1 MNKKIQFILNRPQLS
16 ENIGMSLRSLG
27 CFGFENLI
35 LVNPRNSWPNE
46 KGIRASKHFSDLA
59 NKIKTFNS
67 LEEAIA
73 KNDIVIATT
82 VRQRDFV
89 IPQINFKDI
98 ETIKAKNICILFGQ
112 ENNGLNNLELSHAN
126 YILTIPTRNSH
137 SLNLSHCISIVAY
150 ELSKM
155 FNAETKHESLK
166 IIKPSSSDIEKFI
179 NFLMNL
185 LNKQGFT
192 TILSKKINLEIS
204 IRNFLKTSNITQK
217 SLKTAFGIL
226 KFITK

>member
-67 LEEAIA
+67 LEGAIA
-73 KNDIVIATT
+73 KNEIVIATT

-89 IPQINFKDI
+89 IPQISFKDI
-98 ETIKAKNICILFGQ
+98 ERIKAKNICILFGQ

-126 YILTIPTRNSH
+126 YILTIPTMNGY

-155 FNAETKHESLK
+155 FKVSVKDKSHK
-166 IIKPSSSDIEKFI
+166 ILKPSSLDIEKFV
-179 NFLMNL
+179 NFLMKL

-192 TILSKKINLEIS
+192 TIFTKKLNLEIS
-204 IRNFLKTSNITQK
+204 IRNFLKTSNISQK
-217 SLKTAFGIL
+217 SLKTAYGIL

>member
-27 CFGFENLI
+27 CFGFDNLI

-67 LEEAIA
+67 LEGAIA
-73 KNDIVIATT
+73 KNEIVIATT

-89 IPQINFKDI
+89 IPQISFKDI
-98 ETIKAKNICILFGQ
+98 ERIKAKNICILFGQ

-126 YILTIPTRNSH
+126 YILTIPTMNGY

-155 FNAETKHESLK
+155 FKVTVKDKSHK
-166 IIKPSSSDIEKFI
+166 ILNPSSSDIEKFV
-179 NFLMNL
+179 NFLMKL

-192 TILSKKINLEIS
+192 TIFTKKLNLEIS
-204 IRNFLKTSNITQK
+204 IRNFLKTSNISQK
-217 SLKTAFGIL
+217 SLKTAYGIL

>member
-192 TILSKKINLEIS
+192 TILSKKIDLEIS

>member
-59 NKIKTFNS
+59 KNIKTFNS

-126 YILTIPTRNSH
+126 YILTIPTRNNH
-137 SLNLSHCISIVAY
+137 SLNLSHCISIIAY

-155 FNAETKHESLK
+155 FNVDTKHESLT
-166 IIKPSSSDIEKFI
+166 ILKPSSSDIEKFI
-179 NFLMNL
+179 NFLMKL

-192 TILSKKINLEIS
+192 TILSKKLNLEIS
-204 IRNFLKTSNITQK
+204 IRNFLKTSNISQK